1 MTALVTYC
9 AFDHDV
15 VAGQCFHGSG
25 CNASY
30 LEIGDKDSAMLT
42 AVGNTLATVPQSVA
56 PQLKLWIVHVTG
68 SWVPL
73 FGLAAALQLVAGLM
87 YGRNATLV
95 PARDDLMALSE
106 TRACGSDKSIGRP
119 AHLVTPHQR
128 EGGKAE

>member
-1 MTALVTYC
+1 MTHC
-9 AFDHDV
+9 AFGHA

-30 LEIGDKDSAMLT
+30 LEIGDKDSAMLA

-73 FGLAAALQLVAGLM
+73 FGLAAVLQLAAGLM
-87 YGRNATLV
+87 YGRHATLV
-95 PARDDLMALSE
+95 PARDELMALTEQRTFGSE
-106 TRACGSDKSIGRP
+106 KRIGRP
-119 AHLVTPHQR
+119 AQSATPHRR
-128 EGGKAE
+128 EGSKAE